1 MNIKI
6 ICSCS
11 LFPSWAG

>member
-6 ICSCS
+6 IC
-11 LFPSWAG
+11 LT